1 MPHRAGH
8 FSITLEGKDEHT
20 VLIHLLGS
28 VRNHCGSG
36 HGESILLHDLFSR
49 MLAEIFSRV
58 QRPHD
63 IKFINEV
70 EIVARFALGLTNFL
84 AVIAFSA

>member
-1 MPHRAGH
+1 
-8 FSITLEGKDEHT
+8 
-20 VLIHLLGS
+20 
-28 VRNHCGSG
+28 
-36 HGESILLHDLFSR
+36 

-63 IKFINEV
+63 IKFIDEA

-84 AVIAFSA
+84 Q